1 MKLIPVP
8 PQRTSFQSFQYYF
21 FRFFGPF
28 ILVFGPLLIAT
39 VAWLST
45 LTKLTTVFPL
55 WFLYILFIITLLP
68 LLMYIYCV
76 FYTVLGDVGDTAN
89 ALKLKAN
96 QTFLTESFLASLPT
110 CKKCGLPKPARC
122 HHCSIC
128 NKCHLRMD
136 HHCPAIG
143 TCVAL
148 KNTQPF
154 IVMLKWAEV
163 TIFFFIC
170 LIIATVYF
178 VPENRIMN
186 CALIIGVIILY
197 IVISSFL
204 SDFMTKIRRN
214 VTTIEM
220 LYPTIGVSY
229 DLGSERNLTQI
240 LGTGKY
246 RTWIPRKCKMNGF
259 EWCAM
264 EYRQEDNS
272 MISSEPPLSLSPHF
286 PNV

>member
-8 PQRTSFQSFQYYF
+8 PQRSSLKSFQYYF

-28 ILVFGPLLIAT
+28 LLVFGPLAMAT
-39 VAWLST
+39 MAWLTT

-55 WFLYILFIITLLP
+55 WFLCILFIITLLP
-68 LLMYIYCV
+68 LLFYIYCV
-76 FYTVLGDVGDTAN
+76 FYTVLGDVGETAN

-110 CKKCGLPKPARC
+110 CQKCGLPKPARC
-122 HHCSIC
+122 HHCSLC

-143 TCVAL
+143 TCIAL

-163 TIFFFIC
+163 TMFFFIC
-170 LIIATVYF
+170 LFILSIYF
-178 VPENRIMN
+178 EAENRLVN
-186 CALIIGVIILY
+186 CTFLIAVIVLY
-197 IVISSFL
+197 AVVSSFL
-204 SDFMTKIRRN
+204 SDFMTKVRRN
-214 VTTIEM
+214 ITTIEM
-220 LYPTIGVSY
+220 LKSTPGVSY
-229 DLGSERNLTQI
+229 DLGSEKNLAQV

-246 RTWIPRKCKMNGF
+246 RTWIPRKCRMNGF

-264 EYRQEDNS
+264 EYRQDDNLS
-272 MISSEPPLSLSPHF
+272 NAPPEPLCQPF
-286 PNV
+286 PKV